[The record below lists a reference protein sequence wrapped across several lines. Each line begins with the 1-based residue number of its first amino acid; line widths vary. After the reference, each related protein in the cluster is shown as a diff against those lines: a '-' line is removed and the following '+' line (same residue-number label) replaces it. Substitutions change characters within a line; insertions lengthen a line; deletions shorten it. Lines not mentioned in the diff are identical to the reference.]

1 MLASLTCRL
10 LFASRPAWREL
21 GDAEVEARLPSPA
34 LHGAALG
41 GLSAWSVALAVYC
54 RSVFEL
60 SPAALRAA
68 ELSPAALR
76 AAGGEFSGAVRCT
89 LAAISGCAGAT
100 GLAVWFI
107 PILLQRA
114 QLDPTRAAR
123 FASVVSFPLAAG
135 GLALCLPTL
144 TASLTAI
151 ALLGVLAYRSGSHGA
166 GVYLGLAKRERTRA
180 ALLTALVA
188 TLPALLAAP
197 LCPAR

>member
-1 MLASLTCRL
+1 M
-10 LFASRPAWREL
+10 
-21 GDAEVEARLPSPA
+21 EARLPSPA

-41 GLSAWSVALAVYC
+41 GLSAWSVAFAVFC

-60 SPAALRAA
+60 SPAVPRAA
-68 ELSPAALR
+68 AA
-76 AAGGEFSGAVRCT
+76 EFSGAVRCT
-89 LAAISGCAGAT
+89 LAAISGCVGAT
-100 GLAVWFI
+100 VLAVWFV
-107 PILLQRA
+107 PMLLQRA
-114 QLDPTRAAR
+114 QIDSLRAAR

-135 GLALCLPTL
+135 GLALCLPSL
-144 TASLTAI
+144 TASFTAI

-166 GVYLGLAKRERTRA
+166 GVYLGLATREQTRA